1 MPSRLFLSQ
10 TILDRWLSD
19 GTADV
24 SGDTLTILA
33 ADHKF
38 DLKTAVLFE
47 KEVTESNDKH
57 ALIGRVKDVDQ
68 IAEMGGDYSVGTVI
82 VGDEAYEVTDGFA
95 GIAVQGDLQPALASL
110 VPPAP
115 SGGRTTDPDLV
126 TAAGTSSPDDIEATA
141 ADATSPGAASPG
153 QTSPGATSPGA
164 TSPGDLASAIGAAMP
179 GGPPAK
185 ENELD
190 LLARFFLEKH

>member
-10 TILDRWLSD
+10 SMLDRWLSD

-33 ADHKF
+33 AEHKF

-47 KEVTESNDKH
+47 KEVTDSNDKH

-110 VPPAP
+110 APPPP
-115 SGGRTTDPDLV
+115 STGRTTDPDLV
-126 TAAGTSSPDDIEATA
+126 TAAGTSSPGALDATA
-141 ADATSPGAASPG
+141 AGATSPGE
-153 QTSPGATSPGA
+153 TSPGA
-164 TSPGDLASAIGAAMP
+164 TSPGDLASAIGAATP
-179 GGPPAK
+179 GGAPAK

-190 LLARFFLEKH
+190 LLARFFLEKR